1 LIAQQRASVMQQVS
15 AITGKAAPAPASFFT
30 VPFTVPFA
38 VPWIDTTVASW
49 NVPPCDP
56 MLAGEVDKLIGE
68 SSTEAGVK
76 PDLVRAVIRRSR
88 ETVPTP
94 CRRKGRKA

>member
-30 VPFTVPFA
+30 VPFA
-38 VPWIDTTVASW
+38 VPWIDTVASW

-56 MLAGEVDKLIGE
+56 MLAGELDKLIGE